1 MFQGIV
7 VKAYNGFYYVKNTSK
22 ITMCTLRGRIK
33 KERFSLLVGDSV
45 VYTLTGQEKGVI
57 ERILPRRSILTR
69 PMVANVD
76 QVIIT
81 FAAANPDMNVELL
94 DRFLVLAELAQLKAY
109 LCINKTE
116 LVEWGSLQPVI
127 ELYESI
133 GYDVIALSAKT
144 EIGVKDLRHILYDRI
159 SVFAGPSGVGKST
172 ILNLIEP
179 GFQLET
185 GEVSEKIG
193 RGRHTTRFA
202 QLLPLTGGGYVV
214 DTPGF
219 SFTEFSNLREPE
231 LTYCFREIA
240 LQAAQC
246 KFASCLHV
254 KEPQCAV
261 KEAVLSGKI
270 AQSRYN
276 SYLAILE
283 ELKEQ
288 SSKF

>member
-33 KERFSLLVGDSV
+33 KERFSLLVGDRV
-45 VYTLTGQEKGVI
+45 VYTIIGQDKGVI
-57 ERILPRRSILTR
+57 EEILPRRSILAR

-81 FAAANPDMNVELL
+81 FAAANPGMKVELL
-94 DRFLVLAELAQLKAY
+94 DRFLVLAELAQLKIY

-116 LVEWGSLQPVI
+116 LVDRENLQPVI

-144 EIGVKDLRHILYDRI
+144 EMGITNLRQILYDQI

-193 RGRHTTRFA
+193 RGKHTTRFA

-219 SFTEFSNLREPE
+219 SFTEFSNLKENE

-240 LQAAQC
+240 LRAAQC
-246 KFASCLHV
+246 KFTSCLHV

-270 AQSRYN
+270 AQSRYD

-288 SSKF
+288 SNKF